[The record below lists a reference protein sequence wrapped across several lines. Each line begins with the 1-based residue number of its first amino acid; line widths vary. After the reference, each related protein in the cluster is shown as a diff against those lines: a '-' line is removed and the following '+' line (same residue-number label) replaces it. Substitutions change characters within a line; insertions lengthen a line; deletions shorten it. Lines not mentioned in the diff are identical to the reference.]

1 MFSSRHSNGKQQRRY
16 MRRYIEH
23 NSPEDALRRTGCKHM
38 FATLKRRGCIQVGW
52 NAAEVLKNAAAESGE
67 KRARINEMIPGW

>member
-1 MFSSRHSNGKQQRRY
+1 
-16 MRRYIEH
+16 
-23 NSPEDALRRTGCKHM
+23 M